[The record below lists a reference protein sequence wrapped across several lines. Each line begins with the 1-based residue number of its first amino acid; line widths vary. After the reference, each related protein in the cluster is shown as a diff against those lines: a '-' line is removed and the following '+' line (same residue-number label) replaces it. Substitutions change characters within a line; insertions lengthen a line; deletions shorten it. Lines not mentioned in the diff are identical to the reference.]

1 MRRRRRN
8 GVYPDMSKRPDF
20 MQLPL
25 FPLNAVLFPDGH
37 LSLRVFEPRYME
49 MVSQAMRSGT
59 DFGICL
65 IASGQEVGQ
74 PALPHEIGTIA
85 HIDSWDMQQLGM
97 LNIQVR
103 GVQRFR
109 ILERRTEGNGLQVAA
124 VEMIP
129 NEPALPLPAK
139 LSRLLP
145 LMRVI
150 LADAGDAV
158 PTPHALDDAVWLGN
172 RYAEL
177 LPISLL
183 AKQKLMELDDS
194 LLRVETIYQYLEQK
208 GLLSQ
213 SN

>member
-1 MRRRRRN
+1 MN
-8 GVYPDMSKRPDF
+8 SPANF
-20 MQLPL
+20 MNLPL

-37 LSLRVFEPRYME
+37 LSLRVFEQRYMD
-49 MVSQAMRSGT
+49 MVSHAMRSGA

-74 PALPHEIGTIA
+74 PAQPHEIGTIA
-85 HIDSWDMQQLGM
+85 HIDDWDMPQLGM
-97 LNIQVR
+97 LNIKVH

-109 ILERRTEGNGLQVAA
+109 ILERRTEESGLQQATVAL
-124 VEMIP
+124 IP
-129 NEPALPLPAK
+129 NEAPLHLPDK
-139 LSRLLP
+139 LARLQP

-158 PTPHALDDAVWLGN
+158 PPPHPLDDAVWLGN

-213 SN
+213 NN

>member
-1 MRRRRRN
+1 MEI
-8 GVYPDMSKRPDF
+8 
-20 MQLPL
+20 PL
-25 FPLNAVLFPDGH
+25 FPLNAVLFPDGL
-37 LSLRVFEPRYME
+37 LSLRVFEQRYMD
-49 MVSQAMRSGT
+49 MVTHALRDGT
-59 DFGICL
+59 NFGICL

-74 PALPHEIGTIA
+74 PALPQEVDTIA
-85 HIDSWDMQQLGM
+85 RIAEWDMQQLGV
-97 LNIQVR
+97 LNIKVR

-109 ILERRTEGNGLQVAA
+109 ILERRVEGSGLQVATI
-124 VEMIP
+124 ETIP
-129 NEPALPLPAK
+129 NEPALHLPAK
-139 LSRLLP
+139 LARLQP

-158 PTPHALDDAVWLGN
+158 PMPHPLDDAVWLGN

-177 LPISLL
+177 LPISLM

-213 SN
+213 NN

>member
-1 MRRRRRN
+1 MN
-8 GVYPDMSKRPDF
+8 STANF
-20 MQLPL
+20 MNLPL
-25 FPLNAVLFPDGH
+25 FPLKAVLFPDGH
-37 LSLRVFEPRYME
+37 LSLRVFEPRYMD

-74 PALPHEIGTIA
+74 PAQPHEIGTIA
-85 HIDSWDMQQLGM
+85 HIDGWDMPQLGM
-97 LNIQVR
+97 LNIKVR
-103 GVQRFR
+103 GIQRFR
-109 ILERRTEGNGLQVAA
+109 IMERRTEDSGLQQAT
-124 VEMIP
+124 VELIP
-129 NEPALPLPAK
+129 NEAPLHLPDK
-139 LSRLLP
+139 LARLQP

-158 PTPHALDDAVWLGN
+158 PPPHPLDDAVWLGN

>member
-1 MRRRRRN
+1 MDSPAN
-8 GVYPDMSKRPDF
+8 F
-20 MQLPL
+20 MNLPL
-25 FPLNAVLFPDGH
+25 FPLNAVLFPGGH
-37 LSLRVFEPRYME
+37 LSLRVFEQRYMD
-49 MVSQAMRSGT
+49 MVSHAMRSGA

-74 PALPHEIGTIA
+74 PAQPHEIGTIA
-85 HIDSWDMQQLGM
+85 HIDDWDMPQLGM
-97 LNIQVR
+97 LNIKVH

-109 ILERRTEGNGLQVAA
+109 ILERRTEESGLQQATVAL
-124 VEMIP
+124 IP
-129 NEPALPLPAK
+129 NEAPLHLPDK
-139 LSRLLP
+139 LARLQP

-158 PTPHALDDAVWLGN
+158 PPPHPLDDAVWLGN

-213 SN
+213 NN

>member
-1 MRRRRRN
+1 MEI
-8 GVYPDMSKRPDF
+8 
-20 MQLPL
+20 PL
-25 FPLNAVLFPDGH
+25 FPLNAVLFPDGL
-37 LSLRVFEPRYME
+37 LSLRVFEPRYMD
-49 MVSQAMRSGT
+49 MVTHALRDGT

-74 PALPHEIGTIA
+74 PALPQDIGTIA
-85 HIDSWDMQQLGM
+85 RIAEWDMQQLGV
-97 LNIQVR
+97 LNIKVR

-109 ILERRTEGNGLQVAA
+109 ILDRRVEDNGLQVAA
-124 VEMIP
+124 VETIP
-129 NEPALPLPAK
+129 NEPTLRLPAK
-139 LSRLLP
+139 LARLQP

-158 PTPHALDDAVWLGN
+158 PMPHHLDDAVWLGN

-177 LPISLL
+177 LPISLM

-213 SN
+213 NN

>member
-1 MRRRRRN
+1 
-8 GVYPDMSKRPDF
+8 MSKLPDF
-20 MQLPL
+20 MNLPL
-25 FPLNAVLFPDGH
+25 FPLNAVLFPGGL
-37 LSLRVFEPRYME
+37 LSLRVFEQRYMD
-49 MVSQAMRSGT
+49 MVSQAMRNGT

-65 IASGQEVGQ
+65 IAKGQEVGQ

-97 LNIQVR
+97 LNIKVR

-109 ILERRTEGNGLQVAA
+109 ILEQRTEASGLLQAT
-124 VEMIP
+124 VERLP
-129 NEPALPLPAK
+129 NEVPLHLPDK
-139 LSRLLP
+139 LARLQP

-158 PTPHALDDAVWLGN
+158 PPPHPLDDAVWLGN

-194 LLRVETIYQYLEQK
+194 LLRVETIYQYLDQK

-213 SN
+213 NN

>member
-1 MRRRRRN
+1 MN
-8 GVYPDMSKRPDF
+8 SASNF
-20 MQLPL
+20 MNLPL
-25 FPLNAVLFPDGH
+25 FPLNAVLFPGGH
-37 LSLRVFEPRYME
+37 LSLRVFEQRYMD
-49 MVSQAMRSGT
+49 MVSHAMRSGA

-74 PALPHEIGTIA
+74 PAQPHEIGTIA
-85 HIDSWDMQQLGM
+85 HIDDWDMPQLGM
-97 LNIQVR
+97 LNIKVR
-103 GVQRFR
+103 GIQRFR
-109 ILERRTEGNGLQVAA
+109 ILERRTEESGLQQAT
-124 VEMIP
+124 VELIP
-129 NEPALPLPAK
+129 NEVPLHLPDK
-139 LSRLLP
+139 LTRLQP

-158 PTPHALDDAVWLGN
+158 PAPHPLDDAVWLGN

-213 SN
+213 NN